1 MPADTIAVAYVPAM
15 RQGGRWARQVD
26 ADVRTLWEP
35 GASREPI
42 SVRVTAV

>member
-1 MPADTIAVAYVPAM
+1 MPANTIAVAYVPAV

-35 GASREPI
+35 GAAREPI
-42 SVRVTAV
+42 SVRVTPA